1 MTKYLLLIW
10 QIIPENLEMYLIPI
24 DDIGVNIKYFHK
36 VNHKL
41 QNIVNTPDENDALAF
56 ISDWLQDDG
65 DAYKVSDDKIL
76 TLSESQK
83 IQTVIVSGFML

>member
-24 DDIGVNIKYFHK
+24 DDVKDDISYFHK
-36 VNHKL
+36 INNKMVNVS
-41 QNIVNTPDENDALAF
+41 NSSDEDDALAF